1 MYEGSIV
8 TKKSVSGPIDWSSF
22 NESFPQASPI
32 PFLEAAELVK
42 AKQAIVP
49 ETIVVGKVYR
59 RWPFYH
65 DKTGKLHILLVIL
78 FVTRVKSTYNH

>member
-1 MYEGSIV
+1 MYEGSVV

-65 DKTGKLHILLVIL
+65 DKTGKSSGNTFLLYLLLKKLI
-78 FVTRVKSTYNH
+78 

>member
-1 MYEGSIV
+1 MYEGSVV
-8 TKKSVSGPIDWSSF
+8 TKKSVPGPIDWSSF

-65 DKTGKLHILLVIL
+65 DKTGKLYILPLTL
-78 FVTRVKSTYNH
+78 FATI